1 LIAATA
7 SKVALLTGGGD
18 TPYAFGLSTALD
30 ARGIRADVIVGDEL
44 DVPSL
49 RDRRHLNVLNLR
61 GDQRTEAGAASKIAR
76 VLVYYGR
83 LFRYAITTRTPIFHI
98 LWNNKFEL
106 FDRTA
111 LMLFYRAL
119 GKKIVLTAHNVN
131 AGRRDGTDGLL
142 NRLTLKTQY
151 RLADVTFVHTERMKQ
166 ELMAEFG
173 VGDRAVT
180 VIPFGI
186 NNAVPNTD
194 LTPEEARRRLGIL
207 PEEKVLLFFGNIAPY
222 KGLEYLL
229 RAFSKLSA
237 GRSDY
242 RLAIVGRPKGP
253 GEYWDRLKQ
262 IIDGLDPAR
271 LFQKIEYV
279 PDEDTEI
286 YFKAA
291 DVVVLPYT
299 EVFQSGVLFL
309 GYSFGLPA
317 LVADVGSLRDDVVV
331 GETGYVFAPCE
342 ADDLARVAAEFFSS
356 DLFRDLPRR
365 RALIRKRAFEQHS
378 WDSVGVITEGVYA
391 ALLGQRV
398 TSDSDNRS
406 VGLGQTAPDV

>member
-1 LIAATA
+1 LTEPTE

-30 ARGIRADVIVGDEL
+30 ARGIRTDVIVGDDL

-49 RDRRHLNVLNLR
+49 RDRRHLKLLNLR
-61 GDQRTEAGAASKIAR
+61 GDQRTEAGVGSKIAR

-83 LFRYAITTRTPIFHI
+83 LLRYALTTRTPIFHV

-131 AGRRDGTDGLL
+131 AGRRDGSDGLI
-142 NRLTLKTQY
+142 NRLTLKSQY
-151 RLADVTFVHTERMKQ
+151 RLADLTFVHTERMKQ
-166 ELMAEFG
+166 ELIAEFG
-173 VGDRAVT
+173 VQDRAVT

-194 LTPEEARRRLGIL
+194 LTPEEARRRLGIR

-229 RAFSKLSA
+229 QAFSRLSA
-237 GRSDY
+237 ERSDY

-253 GEYWDRLKQ
+253 SEYWDQIRQ
-262 IIDGLDPAR
+262 IIDRLDPAR

-317 LVADVGSLRDDVVV
+317 LVADVGSLRDDVVE
-331 GETGYVFAPCE
+331 GQTGCVFAPCDP
-342 ADDLARVAAEFFSS
+342 DDLARVAAEYFSS
-356 DLFRDLPRR
+356 DLYRDLPRR
-365 RALIRKRAFEQHS
+365 RSLIRKRALERHS
-378 WDSVGVITEGVYA
+378 WDGVGAITEDAYA

-398 TSDSDNRS
+398 TSDSDKRS